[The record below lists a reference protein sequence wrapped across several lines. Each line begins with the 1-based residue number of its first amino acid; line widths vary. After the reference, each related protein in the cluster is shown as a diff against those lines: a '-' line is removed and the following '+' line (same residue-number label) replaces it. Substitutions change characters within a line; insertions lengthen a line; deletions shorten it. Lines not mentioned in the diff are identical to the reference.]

1 MLVFYILL
9 VADLHVTRDNF
20 LDKNTILISKLYKNF
35 YLFIYLQFYHVFHNL
50 VYNILYHYHIF
61 IG

>member
-9 VADLHVTRDNF
+9 VADLRVTRDNF

-50 VYNILYHYHIF
+50 VYKILYHYHIF